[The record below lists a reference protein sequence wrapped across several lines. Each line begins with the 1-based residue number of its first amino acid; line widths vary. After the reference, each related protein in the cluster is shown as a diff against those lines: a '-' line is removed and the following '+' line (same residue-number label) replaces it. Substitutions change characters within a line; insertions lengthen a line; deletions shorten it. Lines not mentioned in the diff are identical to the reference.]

1 MNEEQEA
8 ACEWAANKR
17 HPTIDAIYA
26 NILHGLVQEQEQ
38 TILEIELNYPNW
50 RGKFQS
56 LAEAIKWHTD
66 SQDKV
71 IANLR
76 AQIASGGN

>member
-1 MNEEQEA
+1 MNEEQKA

-17 HPTIDAIYA
+17 HPTVDAIYA

-38 TILEIELNYPNW
+38 TILEIELDYPNW

-66 SQDKV
+66 GQTKV

-76 AQIASGGN
+76 AQIANKGN